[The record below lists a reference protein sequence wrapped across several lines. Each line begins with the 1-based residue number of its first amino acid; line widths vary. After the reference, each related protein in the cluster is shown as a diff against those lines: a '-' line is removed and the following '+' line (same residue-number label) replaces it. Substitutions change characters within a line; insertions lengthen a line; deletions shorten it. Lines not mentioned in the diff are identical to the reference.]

1 MFALQD
7 AIVEANLFLEPV
19 EFSIVRSSHGPWL
32 ASEKTR
38 VRPFMPA
45 ASVMESSESA
55 WNDSKTAHRILFTR

>member
-32 ASEKTR
+32 ASEKKQCETIH
-38 VRPFMPA
+38 A
-45 ASVMESSESA
+45 CSVCYG
-55 WNDSKTAHRILFTR
+55 II